1 MSEETQEIKKWC
13 LEIAAET
20 VGKGKFDANGNSVY
34 ITRSDAIEFAQEMYN
49 FLTEGIF
56 YQDNRDQ

>member
-20 VGKGKFDANGNSVY
+20 VGKPHLDSAGNESLV
-34 ITRSDAIEFAQEMYN
+34 TTADAIVFAQEMYK
-49 FLTEGIF
+49 FLTEE
-56 YQDNRDQ
+56 